1 MSQRLSK
8 TALSVIMAL
17 ILVGMLFPLLYMLL
31 TSLKE
36 ITSLSG
42 LRLFSISEF
51 SFKNYIDMFSRGG
64 ITGFVFNSALVAVIV
79 TAGNIVFCMMS
90 GYALARKRFF
100 GNKLLFISATAVL
113 MIPQHVVIIPVYIL
127 VSKLGF
133 HNTYWALI
141 LPWLVNPLGIFL
153 MRQYILNLPDDCEQA
168 ARIDGAGEF
177 RILFQIVMPLC
188 KPALAVL
195 AIQVFLTNWNSFLY
209 PFILTSSPDLYT
221 LPVGLAMMQGLQQIN
236 LGQLMAGSTIAALP
250 VIVVFLL
257 FQRQITEGITAGAVK
272 G

>member
-1 MSQRLSK
+1 
-8 TALSVIMAL
+8 
-17 ILVGMLFPLLYMLL
+17 
-31 TSLKE
+31 
-36 ITSLSG
+36 
-42 LRLFSISEF
+42 
-51 SFKNYIDMFSRGG
+51 MFSRGG
-64 ITGFVFNSALVAVIV
+64 ITRFVFNSALVAVIV
-79 TAGNIVFCMMS
+79 TVGNIVFCLMS

-127 VSKLGF
+127 VSKLGM

-153 MRQYILNLPDDCEQA
+153 MRQYISNLPDDCEQA

-209 PFILTSSPDLYT
+209 PFILTSSPELYT

-257 FQRQITEGITAGAVK
+257 FQRQIAEGITAGAVK